1 MQHPH
6 SSTKEPLCRNG
17 CLVVI
22 RLLLVHVAVARAVLS
37 CVPAGLREPLCLYL
51 TGLLTGP
58 EVSATAIS
66 LALGGVSHDALS
78 RLLSG
83 GWWTARQCLLA
94 VVELVSWIG
103 GEGWLIVDDVLI
115 PKPYARLI
123 AFCGWD
129 FDHAL
134 RRNVFGLRVVFVVW
148 GNGWLTLPLSFAVWQ
163 KDPTRKPRK
172 GRKRAKPGRPGKR
185 GPKVRCHTRHAR
197 TQRARQRALQQAQRR
212 VRPRTATGTPYH
224 TKNALARVLVWRV
237 VRAGIQVRFI
247 LFDNWY
253 AARENLR
260 GFTRLGLAWVTRLK
274 SNTVV
279 VFQGHKVTVQ
289 QVAASVVTAN
299 YHYYPQLGA
308 RARSFAVELCGQ
320 PVKLTVVKHD
330 SHPERDRTKYLATS
344 ELSLST
350 AEHVGWYRRRW
361 PIEVFFRDAKQ
372 LLGLGRA
379 QVRQPQAVLT
389 HLVLVC
395 LAYVALQ
402 LLKPLSPKP
411 HLSVS
416 QSKKALHPLRLLVSP
431 AGTARLVRLTAA
443 GQLEPVEVAEL
454 WKPLRTRLAGL
465 ELPEHLGVP

>member
-1 MQHPH
+1 MQPSH
-6 SSTKEPLCRNG
+6 SSTEEPRCHNG
-17 CLVVI
+17 CLAVI
-22 RLLLVHVAVARAVLS
+22 RLLIIHVAVLRALLAFVPPALLGVL
-37 CVPAGLREPLCLYL
+37 CVYL
-51 TGLLTGP
+51 TGLITGT
-58 EVSATAIS
+58 EVTATAIS
-66 LALGGVSHDALS
+66 HALGGVSHDALS
-78 RLLSG
+78 RFLG
-83 GWWTARQCLLA
+83 GSWWTARQCLLA
-94 VVELVSWIG
+94 AVQLVSWVG

-148 GNGWLTLPLSFAVWQ
+148 CNGWLTLPLGFAVWQ

-172 GRKRAKPGRPGKR
+172 GRKRAKPGRPRKR
-185 GPKVRCHTRHAR
+185 GPKVRCHTRQAR
-197 TQRARQRALQQAQRR
+197 TQRAHRRALQQAQRR

-237 VRAGIQVRFI
+237 VRAGIHVRFI

-253 AARENLR
+253 ASRENLR
-260 GFTRLGLAWVTRLK
+260 CVTRLGLAWVTRLK

-279 VFQGHKVTVQ
+279 VCQGHKVTVQ
-289 QVAASVVTAN
+289 QVAARVVTAN

-308 RARSFAVELCGQ
+308 RARSFAVELFGQ

-344 ELSLST
+344 EQHLST

-361 PIEVFFRDAKQ
+361 SIEVFFRDAKQ

-416 QSKKALHPLRLLVSP
+416 QSKKALLPLRLLVSP
-431 AGTARLVRLTAA
+431 EGTARLVRLTAA

-454 WKPLRTRLAGL
+454 WKPIRTRLAGL